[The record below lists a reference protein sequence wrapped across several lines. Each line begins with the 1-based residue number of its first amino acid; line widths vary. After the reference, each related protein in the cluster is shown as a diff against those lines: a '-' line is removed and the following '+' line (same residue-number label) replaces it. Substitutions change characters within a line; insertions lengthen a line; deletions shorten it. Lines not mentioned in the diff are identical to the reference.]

1 MHTLAGGSAR
11 RQFLRHSTLG
21 LTGGL
26 LAAGTRPLWAQ
37 ASAEPK
43 GLKITKVEAVL
54 LTGVRGYGPWLFC
67 RVETADGLVGWGEG
81 TNFPGVQPIA
91 TAIRNLSTI
100 VVGES
105 AWNIEQLWNRMYR
118 FMYYNGC
125 LLYTSDAADE

>member
-1 MHTLAGGSAR
+1 MHTLPGGSGR
-11 RQFLRHSTLG
+11 RSFLRHTTFG

-37 ASAEPK
+37 AGASTEGPK
-43 GLKITKVEAVL
+43 GLKIAKCEAVL

-67 RVETADGLVGWGEG
+67 RVETTDGLVGWGEG

-91 TAIRNLSTI
+91 AAIRNLSTI

-105 AWNIEQLWNRMYR
+105 AWNIEQL
-118 FMYYNGC
+118 
-125 LLYTSDAADE
+125 